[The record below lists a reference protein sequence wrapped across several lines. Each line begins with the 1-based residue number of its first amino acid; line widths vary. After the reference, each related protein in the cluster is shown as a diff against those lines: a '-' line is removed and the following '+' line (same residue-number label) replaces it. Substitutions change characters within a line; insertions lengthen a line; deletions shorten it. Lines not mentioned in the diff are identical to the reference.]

1 MSAYKPTFSA
11 LAGVLLLLSAGVAA
25 KEPVALP
32 GTVSMEAQAYLTKA
46 RSGRLPEGFGNDMSD
61 PETLAKM
68 RTALGNMF
76 ERGAR
81 EIDPDYFLTEE
92 NMDGVTGFWVNS
104 EAPTKAHKVIVYLH
118 GGGYILGSATSNL
131 GSPMRLHRAAG
142 VPVLSVEYRLA
153 PEHPYPA
160 AVDDGLTV
168 YRWLLKHGYSAADI
182 VIYGDSAGGGL
193 TLAVTQAIREA
204 GLAPPAAIAVL
215 SPLADITDD
224 GDTRITLADVDP
236 VIRVSPAPSLLLYT
250 GDEDPAHP
258 HLSPVNADFA
268 NFPPLLIQVGTREI
282 LLSDSVRL
290 AARARAAGVP
300 VTLDIREGMWH
311 GWHDRPGLP
320 EADAS
325 CADLAAFMVSHLQPE
340 TPPEKMLE

>member
-1 MSAYKPTFSA
+1 MNTCKPQIATVVTI
-11 LAGVLLLLSAGVAA
+11 LVLLSGSVVA
-25 KEPVALP
+25 KEPVVLP
-32 GTVSMEAQAYLTKA
+32 GTISIEAQAYLTKA

-61 PETLAKM
+61 PETLGKM
-68 RTALGNMF
+68 RTALSNMF

-81 EIDPDYFLTEE
+81 EIDPDYFLTQQD
-92 NMDGVTGFWVNS
+92 MDGVTGFWVNS
-104 EAPTKAHKVIVYLH
+104 EAPKKADKVIVYLH
-118 GGGYILGSATSNL
+118 GGGYILGSATTNL
-131 GSPMRLHRAAG
+131 ASAIRVRRAADI
-142 VPVLSVEYRLA
+142 PVLSVDYRLA

-168 YRWLLKHGYSAADI
+168 YRWLLKRGYDPSDI
-182 VIYGDSAGGGL
+182 AIYGDSAGGGL
-193 TLAVTQAIREA
+193 TLAVTQAVREA
-204 GLAPPAAIAVL
+204 GLALPAAIAAL
-215 SPLADITDD
+215 SPLAEITNN

-236 VIRVSPAPSLLLYT
+236 VIRIDPLPSLMLYV

-258 HLSPVNADFA
+258 HLSPVNADFVK
-268 NFPPLLIQVGTREI
+268 FPPLLIQVGTREI

-325 CADLAAFMVSHLQPE
+325 CAELAAFMVSHLRP
-340 TPPEKMLE
+340 